1 MDDINGENFKQLMQQ
16 VSEHTAEIII
26 KVIAKSF
33 DLSIKDIRDAIQ
45 KELSKPNKSPKVPPE
60 AKITK

>member
-1 MDDINGENFKQLMQQ
+1 MQQ